1 MRRSIRRQPL
11 AAGVSTVATAF
22 LVRALPTVTVEEAD
36 HIPAGKAL
44 GIGLATYVVKV
55 SGLAVL
61 IGVLESMFAKLRLFR
76 VTDLLGVAFILAL
89 LGLVFFY
96 VLRG

>member
-1 MRRSIRRQPL
+1 
-11 AAGVSTVATAF
+11 
-22 LVRALPTVTVEEAD
+22 
-36 HIPAGKAL
+36 
-44 GIGLATYVVKV
+44 VKV
-55 SGLAVL
+55 SALAVL
-61 IGVLESMFAKLRLFR
+61 IGMIESMFAKLRLFR

>member
-1 MRRSIRRQPL
+1 VEWASGLKLLVFLTLITNIFAPW
-11 AAGVSTVATAF
+11 GIATSM
-22 LVRALPTVTVEEAD
+22 E
-36 HIPAGKAL
+36 PAAL
-44 GIGLATYVVKV
+44 GIGLATYLMKV
-55 SGLAVL
+55 SGLAVV

>member
-1 MRRSIRRQPL
+1 MCSLRGGLRP
-11 AAGVSTVATAF
+11 
-22 LVRALPTVTVEEAD
+22 ALEPT
-36 HIPAGKAL
+36 AL
-44 GIGLATYVVKV
+44 GIGLATYLLKV
-55 SGLAVL
+55 SALAVL

>member
-1 MRRSIRRQPL
+1 
-11 AAGVSTVATAF
+11 VSAPWGIATSM
-22 LVRALPTVTVEEAD
+22 E
-36 HIPAGKAL
+36 PAAL
-44 GIGLATYVVKV
+44 GIGLAAYLVKV

-61 IGVLESMFAKLRLFR
+61 IGILESMFAKLRLFR
-76 VTDLLGVAFILAL
+76 VTDLLGTAFILAL

>member
-1 MRRSIRRQPL
+1 L
-11 AAGVSTVATAF
+11 E
-22 LVRALPTVTVEEAD
+22 PT
-36 HIPAGKAL
+36 AL
-44 GIGLATYVVKV
+44 GIGLATYLLKV
-55 SGLAVL
+55 SALAVL